1 MTSVSRA
8 FLCVEYGGNDVVGR
22 RVVLVGLG
30 TKLDMHRVIGISLI
44 LPGGH

>member
-22 RVVLVGLG
+22 RGVLASLG
-30 TKLDMHRVIGISLI
+30 AKLESFVVIGITLI
-44 LPGGH
+44 LSGG